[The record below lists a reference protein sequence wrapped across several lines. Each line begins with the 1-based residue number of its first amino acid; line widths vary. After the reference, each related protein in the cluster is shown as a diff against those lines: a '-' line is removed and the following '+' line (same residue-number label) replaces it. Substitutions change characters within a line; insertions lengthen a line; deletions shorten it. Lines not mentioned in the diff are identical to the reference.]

1 MNRINS
7 VSVATI
13 FTIILTTIVT
23 IYAEFS
29 EGFKTF
35 LKSLIGHHW
44 ITKSVLSIVVF
55 FAFYLFIKKSDKKID
70 ILGEVWKVI
79 LVTLLCSLVLFF
91 FFAWHYLKGQ

>member
-35 LKSLIGHHW
+35 LKSLTGHHW
-44 ITKSVLSIVVF
+44 ITKSVFSVVVF

-70 ILGEVWKVI
+70 ILREVWKVI

-91 FFAWHYLKGQ
+91 FFVWHYLKG